1 MGELPAEIMFD
12 TERPPEDPI
21 NDAEDGTVANGD
33 ARHRYPT
40 PMSPTR
46 GQQKRGT
53 LRTPIS
59 LAPASPRKS
68 ERAREEQELRV
79 YTQSDAMEDD
89 VGLEGAGWED
99 AQRLAEATHRA
110 LPSSDNE
117 DGRES
122 MLNGITAT
130 SEHKRLADSHKRKQS
145 QIETVDGG
153 AKGKEKLLKLSP
165 ERLHALMSD
174 PESLPSLM
182 AQNPPSM
189 MASIRRADS
198 PSDSKISPP
207 GNREEKPGSRLS
219 IDTSNETLHPPV
231 SPRISL
237 ASPSHTNSL
246 RPSTLNRAVSTPSTN
261 RIQHSSQ
268 KSETPKPSTL
278 RKNRENP
285 GMLHFDSQAQGLR
298 PSLANSALPSPL
310 PASIPLPPLSIP
322 TYLQLELSSHRPS
335 PLYIHR
341 SATADF
347 PYESSKVKIERLL
360 NFIWL
365 LPQLESVLW
374 FGTFACFD
382 SWLYTFTIL
391 PLRLVRS
398 FYVLCQSWATN
409 LISEIHFVS
418 GFVYSGTGRMWRR
431 RRTRGNSIAA
441 VSSDHISAAPTQVP
455 QHEDVREKQ
464 RPSRHHR
471 RAKSVPSALLPD
483 DKADMLKGLLI
494 ICTCV
499 ILLRL
504 DASKMYHWIRG
515 QAAIKLYVIYNVLE
529 VCDKLFSALGQD
541 VLECLFS
548 REALERK
555 PDGHSKILRPLWL
568 FALALVYTVTH
579 ATSLFYQVITLNVA
593 VNSYS
598 NALITLL
605 ISNQFVE
612 IKSTV
617 FKKFEKE
624 NLFQLTC
631 ADVVERFQL
640 WLMLTIIASRNIVET
655 GGLTASFSL
664 PSFTTLGPA
673 STPSPNASHLL
684 TQAMPPRS
692 SSSILPSSFTLL
704 PALVSS
710 LTAYAPAVGHVLGP
724 FLVVLGSE
732 MFVDWLKHAYIG
744 KFNNVRPA
752 IYGRFLDVLAKD
764 YYTNAFGEQ
773 NLTKRLG
780 LPVIPLSCLFI
791 RAGVQTCHMFNAAWV
806 PSPLPSAARG
816 LTSVHA
822 HYATSRA
829 SLPTSTTA
837 ALSQRFDDL
846 LKQMPVAITSST
858 AYRHFNTILIFAM
871 GFLVLLAI
879 KLVLGILLLSFARAR
894 YRSMKERERQPL
906 HHVEGGR
913 RAGGWGMV
921 EVDSDKRR
929 WIYDDDAA
937 GLQALQEREERDKG
951 RREKVGAGD
960 TYDKVKRYEMVAKRI
975 W

>member
-1 MGELPAEIMFD
+1 MIE
-12 TERPPEDPI
+12 TERPPESEHGI
-21 NDAEDGTVANGD
+21 SNGQSNKTVEED

-40 PMSPTR
+40 PISPH
-46 GQQKRGT
+46 
-53 LRTPIS
+53 
-59 LAPASPRKS
+59 
-68 ERAREEQELRV
+68 REEVSREDSQALNGTAHLSGPHRSKEEQDAAAA
-79 YTQSDAMEDD
+79 YTQVNGMRNIREN
-89 VGLEGAGWED
+89 AGFS
-99 AQRLAEATHRA
+99 RN
-110 LPSSDNE
+110 S
-117 DGRES
+117 
-122 MLNGITAT
+122 AT
-130 SEHKRLADSHKRKQS
+130 SESLAGPPGLAQRRQHSGIGQDAGKLPDTDDSAAGNERPSWHESHKRKQS
-145 QIETVDGG
+145 QVD
-153 AKGKEKLLKLSP
+153 AIDLEGKEKLLKLSP
-165 ERLHALMSD
+165 ENLHVLTSD
-174 PESLPSLM
+174 PGSMHLLVPRDVSMAPLGSEQSMSEEEPSPRNEPFDKL
-182 AQNPPSM
+182 AP
-189 MASIRRADS
+189 
-198 PSDSKISPP
+198 
-207 GNREEKPGSRLS
+207 RLS
-219 IDTSNETLHPPV
+219 VDTSNGIFQPPV
-231 SPRISL
+231 SPV
-237 ASPSHTNSL
+237 NF
-246 RPSTLNRAVSTPSTN
+246 STTGAHPNKALCPTGLSRALSTPSSTKP
-261 RIQHSSQ
+261 QQSSQ
-268 KSETPKPSTL
+268 KPDNLTSTTVRKP
-278 RKNRENP
+278 RDAP
-285 GMLHFDSQAQGLR
+285 GMLRFDSHAQNLK
-298 PSLANSALPSPL
+298 PSALSPAMASPL
-310 PASIPLPPLSIP
+310 LTSIPLPPLSIP

-341 SATADF
+341 SASNDF

-360 NFIWL
+360 NFMWL
-365 LPQLESVLW
+365 YPQLEGVLW
-374 FGTFACFD
+374 FGTLACFD

-398 FYVLCQSWATN
+398 FYMLSQSWASN
-409 LISEIHFVS
+409 LASEITFVS
-418 GFVYSGTGRMWRR
+418 GFVYTGTGRMLRR
-431 RRTRGNSIAA
+431 RRTRGNS
-441 VSSDHISAAPTQVP
+441 VAPTASEHDGVP
-455 QHEDVREKQ
+455 PNPATSSGDVLDK
-464 RPSRHHR
+464 PKSSRHHR

-529 VCDKLFSALGQD
+529 VSDRLLSAIGQD

-605 ISNQFVE
+605 MSNQFVE
-612 IKSTV
+612 IKSAV

-655 GGLTASFSL
+655 GGLTAG
-664 PSFTTLGPA
+664 FTMLTSSTSGTSAPA
-673 STPSPNASHLL
+673 LNASNPL
-684 TQAMPPRS
+684 TQAMPPGS
-692 SSSILPSSFTLL
+692 SSSILPLSFTIL
-704 PALVSS
+704 PTLVSS
-710 LTAYAPAVGHVLGP
+710 VTAYAPAVGHVLGP
-724 FLVVLGSE
+724 FLIVLGSE

-744 KFNNVRPA
+744 KFNNTRPA

-780 LPVIPLSCLFI
+780 LPVVPLSCLFI
-791 RAGVQTCHMFNAAWV
+791 RAGVQTYQMFVAAWV
-806 PSPLPSAARG
+806 PSPIPSASSG
-816 LTSVHA
+816 LTSVHD
-822 HYATSRA
+822 HYASTRA
-829 SLPTSTTA
+829 SQPTSTTA
-837 ALSQRFDDL
+837 AISQRFDDL
-846 LKQMPVAITSST
+846 LKQMPTAITSST
-858 AYRHFNTILIFAM
+858 AYLHFNTILFFAL
-871 GFLVLLAI
+871 GFLVLLAV
-879 KLVLGILLLSFARAR
+879 KLVLGILLLSFARSR

-913 RAGGWGMV
+913 RVGGWGVV
-921 EVDSDKRR
+921 EVDADKRR

-937 GLQALQEREERDKG
+937 GLQALREREERDKAK
-951 RREKVGAGD
+951 REKGTGN
-960 TYDKVKRYEMVAKRI
+960 TFDKVQRYEMVAKRI